1 MYSRF
6 NTILKFEKKSPLC
19 KFPKYVCN
27 YVSNYVNNTNKA
39 PISL

>member
-6 NTILKFEKKSPLC
+6 NTILEFEKKSPLC
-19 KFPKYVCN
+19 KFPKHVC
-27 YVSNYVNNTNKA
+27 NYVNNTNKA